1 MKSLSVKKILIVD
14 DEEYSRLY
22 LAQLIREL
30 YPGFQLSFAATVD
43 EALFL
48 IKSDRYDLIMLDVEM
63 PGMSGLELL
72 VEIRKSFPCVPV
84 LFVSAYKVADYI
96 QKAIRLNAVDYID
109 KPVDPIELDCA
120 INKCFEEKKSVDTR
134 DEPEDRLKL
143 FTAQGDMLFC
153 ADDILY
159 FESAKRNSIA
169 YFCSGTN
176 PVVVR
181 ENLIGLKSLL
191 PVSSFLRVGR
201 QYIVNKKYVKFI
213 SRSNRS
219 ITLDTGQKQIRLER
233 ISPEAFSAL

>member
-1 MKSLSVKKILIVD
+1 
-14 DEEYSRLY
+14 
-22 LAQLIREL
+22 
-30 YPGFQLSFAATVD
+30 
-43 EALFL
+43 
-48 IKSDRYDLIMLDVEM
+48 
-63 PGMSGLELL
+63 
-72 VEIRKSFPCVPV
+72 
-84 LFVSAYKVADYI
+84 
-96 QKAIRLNAVDYID
+96 
-109 KPVDPIELDCA
+109 
-120 INKCFEEKKSVDTR
+120 
-134 DEPEDRLKL
+134 
-143 FTAQGDMLFC
+143 MLFC